1 MSSLDP
7 FSPDFFT
14 ARECEINLLLLKGIH
29 PTQMPLHSTMKY
41 DTIKTHLKDMR
52 QKTHTDSVQQ
62 LILWLIIYDWEVT
75 MEVN

>member
-29 PTQMPLHSTMKY
+29 PVDMPAHSTMKY
-41 DTIKTHLKDMR
+41 ETIKTHLKNIY
-52 QKTHTDSVQQ
+52 QKTRTDSVQRA
-62 LILWLIIYDWEVT
+62 ILWLIFHGWEGT
-75 MEVN
+75 MEIN